1 MGDSIPFY
9 AHVEL
14 LQLFLAHREE
24 IVEKLQELLNAQR
37 KPILY
42 LQDVPVLSR
51 HFEDCFFTLTS
62 VTGGQS
68 RLRGQLEKAH
78 WASGFKPREMPG
90 QHNDLFD
97 PAEMMVRGFHF
108 WRQTHWP
115 GHSGRVRYANTL
127 FNLHVMRQLALLTMR
142 LWDDTDP
149 VKDRLSQVQRVLD
162 QLWKTTPVGHPVLVR
177 DARWLIP
184 VAQSPTTDELAGYF
198 EVARQ
203 ITETLSKEDRFEIH
217 KASVVMAGGHLRSQL
232 RHVSM
237 KNGGSLDDHS
247 LVLSTRKSNALD
259 LALLIQGLVPLLDA
273 YERAYEHDGHDAI
286 QTRLELASAICQG
299 ISPDPE
305 LFVNRLDL
313 LGPYSMI
320 EYLFISNRDGHAAYT
335 PMGHRH
341 VQLFQEYEARI
352 RRMSKPLYD
361 DCQQLRPIAGA
372 YSPYGILY
380 GFSSNLFEHMALKTI
395 QLEAVTNFSL
405 EDVFTDG
412 GADKLT
418 WVTGWRKLPH
428 IKPEMAKL
436 FEYPQQFAEDIFA
449 RIEHALRTRIS
460 EDEAHTSI
468 QTGRLFIVPGDELQV
483 ASKDSTIPDLPV
495 QYVRSSD
502 PQIVAARQ
510 ADFYDQLQLLS
521 ERKEGEFVLSYKTQG
536 GWVAITKDVLTEVLG
551 AGRDVRIAGLPSEPV
566 GELMLMCPE
575 MTVVAN
581 S

>member
-1 MGDSIPFY
+1 
-9 AHVEL
+9 
-14 LQLFLAHREE
+14 
-24 IVEKLQELLNAQR
+24 
-37 KPILY
+37 
-42 LQDVPVLSR
+42 
-51 HFEDCFFTLTS
+51 
-62 VTGGQS
+62 
-68 RLRGQLEKAH
+68 
-78 WASGFKPREMPG
+78 
-90 QHNDLFD
+90 
-97 PAEMMVRGFHF
+97 
-108 WRQTHWP
+108 
-115 GHSGRVRYANTL
+115 
-127 FNLHVMRQLALLTMR
+127 
-142 LWDDTDP
+142 
-149 VKDRLSQVQRVLD
+149 
-162 QLWKTTPVGHPVLVR
+162 
-177 DARWLIP
+177 
-184 VAQSPTTDELAGYF
+184 
-198 EVARQ
+198 
-203 ITETLSKEDRFEIH
+203 
-217 KASVVMAGGHLRSQL
+217 
-232 RHVSM
+232 
-237 KNGGSLDDHS
+237 
-247 LVLSTRKSNALD
+247 
-259 LALLIQGLVPLLDA
+259 LIQGLVPLLDA

-335 PMGHRH
+335 PMGQRH

-395 QLEAVTNFSL
+395 QLESVTNFSL

-412 GADKLT
+412 EASKLA

-460 EDEAHTSI
+460 EDEAHASV
-468 QTGRLFIVPGDELQV
+468 QTGRLFIVPGDELHV

-495 QYVRSSD
+495 QYIRSSD
-502 PQIVAARQ
+502 QQIVAAQQ

-551 AGRDVRIAGLPSEPV
+551 AGRDVRIAGLPSEAA
-566 GELMLMCPE
+566 GELRLMCPE

>member
-24 IVEKLQELLNAQR
+24 IVEKIQALLNAQR
-37 KPILY
+37 KPIQY

-203 ITETLSKEDRFEIH
+203 ITETLSNEDRFEIH

-273 YERAYEHDGHDAI
+273 YEHACEHDGHDAI

-335 PMGHRH
+335 PMGQRH
-341 VQLFQEYEARI
+341 VQLFQE
-352 RRMSKPLYD
+352 L
-361 DCQQLRPIAGA
+361 
-372 YSPYGILY
+372 
-380 GFSSNLFEHMALKTI
+380 
-395 QLEAVTNFSL
+395 SL
-405 EDVFTDG
+405 I
-412 GADKLT
+412 
-418 WVTGWRKLPH
+418 H
-428 IKPEMAKL
+428 
-436 FEYPQQFAEDIFA
+436 
-449 RIEHALRTRIS
+449 IS
-460 EDEAHTSI
+460 EPT
-468 QTGRLFIVPGDELQV
+468 RL
-483 ASKDSTIPDLPV
+483 
-495 QYVRSSD
+495 
-502 PQIVAARQ
+502 
-510 ADFYDQLQLLS
+510 
-521 ERKEGEFVLSYKTQG
+521 
-536 GWVAITKDVLTEVLG
+536 
-551 AGRDVRIAGLPSEPV
+551 
-566 GELMLMCPE
+566 
-575 MTVVAN
+575 
-581 S
+581 